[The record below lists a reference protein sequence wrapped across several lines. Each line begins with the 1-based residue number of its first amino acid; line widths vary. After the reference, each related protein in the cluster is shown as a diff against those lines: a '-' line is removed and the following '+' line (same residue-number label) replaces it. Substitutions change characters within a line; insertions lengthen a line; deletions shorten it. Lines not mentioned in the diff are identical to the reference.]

1 MPVQPK
7 DTTLDGALRLDFA
20 GPLPGRRDDLGAW
33 VLDALAAAPEPLSA
47 CVVVH
52 RFDGLPA
59 GTYCLDPAGCLHR
72 IASPLAHVDA
82 DVAVLLGGPAT
93 ASPAAY
99 RQLGIAAGVVSRQ
112 LAVRLG
118 ARFARVAYDDETT
131 AWPLTTV
138 NSSLTHL
145 TTVTGK
151 DVR

>member
-7 DTTLDGALRLDFA
+7 DSTLDGALRLDFA
-20 GPLPGRRDDLGAW
+20 GPLPPRPDDLGAW

-47 CVVVH
+47 CVVVR
-52 RFDGLPA
+52 RFGGLPA
-59 GTYCLDPAGCLHR
+59 GTYCLDSAGYLHR
-72 IASPLAHVDA
+72 ISAPLAHLDA

-93 ASPAAY
+93 SSPAAY
-99 RQLGIAAGVVSRQ
+99 RRLGIAAGAVSGH

-118 ARFARVAYDDETT
+118 ARFARVAYDDETV
-131 AWPLTTV
+131 AWPLTTA

-151 DVR
+151 EAR

>member
-1 MPVQPK
+1 MPVQPR
-7 DTTLDGALRLDFA
+7 DTALDDALRLDFA
-20 GPLPGRRDDLGAW
+20 GPLPAPPDDLGAW
-33 VLDALAAAPEPLSA
+33 VLDALAATPEPLSA

-52 RFDGLPA
+52 RFGDLPA
-59 GTYCLDPAGCLHR
+59 GTYCLDSAGCLHR
-72 IASPLAHVDA
+72 LQPPLAHVDA

-93 ASPAAY
+93 ASPGAY
-99 RQLGIAAGVVSRQ
+99 RRLGIAAGVVSRH

-118 ARFARVAYDDETT
+118 PRFVRVAYDDETT

-151 DVR
+151 EAR